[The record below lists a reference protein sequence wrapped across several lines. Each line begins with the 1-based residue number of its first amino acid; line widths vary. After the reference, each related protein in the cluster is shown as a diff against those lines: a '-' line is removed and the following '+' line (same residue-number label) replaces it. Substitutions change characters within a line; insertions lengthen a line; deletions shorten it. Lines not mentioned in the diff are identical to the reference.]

1 MSCMMGLGCVMYDG
15 MLFRG
20 ILFGEEWPELDVCS
34 TCVLSKI
41 SQSLE

>member
-1 MSCMMGLGCVMYDG
+1 MHD
-15 MLFRG
+15 R
-20 ILFGEEWPELDVCS
+20 ILFGGVLFGKEWPGLDVCS